1 MNTNPNAEKMLP
13 TQNQVEEVKGEP
25 TKTPKR
31 RRQASTPP
39 KKIAQAEDKGFLNK
53 TKDNVEKAKNFLYI
67 KNMPGIAKATLF
79 ERAKVLKEA
88 FPKIRENKVFPFGT
102 LRIKFDSKKD
112 LDEAFNSSAYIQGQK
127 VSVERHEAK
136 GLKLAIKKLPTGIP
150 QEILEEEL
158 KAAGLNFTSWEW
170 RNKRGTPRATLLVT
184 LQDQSLYNKTLSK
197 GRVLLFQTQ
206 FRVEKTL
213 SIKPVQCF
221 NCQKFGHSSITCT
234 GQTKCRTC
242 SLEHRSKDCPKGLKK
257 CANCMG
263 DHCSTALI
271 CPKGVGK
278 KNNKTIS
285 SSVSLPN
292 PYKVKNVR
300 PKSTVKKSQE
310 SKQLHLDETSISP
323 SKTRSGLTYSDAAKN
338 GIADKP
344 KANMQS
350 VATLSVGDLKNIIQD
365 SIEVKMGKFISDIFK
380 ILKKNKQEK
389 AIEILSVE
397 LGLKKDSPIEG
408 IEQITDLE
416 LNPKSKKRGTSKR
429 IQKKPLIKESTNSKD
444 KSSPKKEDV
453 L

>member
-1 MNTNPNAEKMLP
+1 MNINLKEEKKMP
-13 TQNQVEEVKGEP
+13 TQNKVEEVKGGP
-25 TKTPKR
+25 IKTPKR
-31 RRQASTPP
+31 RREASTPP
-39 KKIAQAEDKGFLNK
+39 KTKAQAEAKGFLNK
-53 TKDNVEKAKNFLYI
+53 TKVNVEKVKNFLYI
-67 KNMPGIAKATLF
+67 KNMPWIAKATLF

-102 LRIKFDSKKD
+102 LRIKFDSKQD
-112 LDEAFNSSAYIQGQK
+112 LDEAFNSNAYIQGQK
-127 VSVERHEAK
+127 VSLERHEAK

-150 QEILEEEL
+150 TEMLDEEL
-158 KAAGLNFTSWEW
+158 KTAGLNFSSWEW
-170 RNKRGTPRATLLVT
+170 RNKRGAPRATLLVS
-184 LQDQSLYNKTLSK
+184 LKDQSLYNKTLSK
-197 GRVLLFQTQ
+197 GRVLLFQTP
-206 FRVEKTL
+206 FRVEKPL
-213 SIKPVQCF
+213 STKPVQCF

-257 CANCMG
+257 CANCKG

-271 CPKGVGK
+271 CPKGVVT
-278 KNNKTIS
+278 KNKNSS

-292 PYKVKNVR
+292 LYKGKIVR
-300 PKSTVKKSQE
+300 PETMVKKNQE
-310 SKQLHLDETSISP
+310 SKKLHLDETSISP
-323 SKTRSGLTYSDAAKN
+323 SKTRSGLSYSEAAKN

-365 SIEVKMGKFISDIFK
+365 SIEAKMEKFISDIFK
-380 ILKKNKQEK
+380 ILKNNKQDK

-397 LGLKKDSPIEG
+397 LGLNKDKPMEG
-408 IEQITDLE
+408 IENITDLE
-416 LNPKSKKRGTSKR
+416 LNPKHKKRGSSKR
-429 IQKKPLIKESTNSKD
+429 IKKKTSIKESTNSKD